1 MKDIDINA
9 WVARALGPLRW
20 ALILGIAYTLASTA
34 MFFVSGTSAA
44 PKAPQAV
51 APIEAR
57 KAVASADLGDILKAN
72 LFGRAP
78 DDQQDGAT
86 ALQPTAETRL
96 PLTLQGVFVA
106 EPPSDSAA
114 IIARKGNAGRL
125 YAVGDELPG
134 NATLRAVQAEQV
146 ILLRAGQ
153 HETLTF
159 PETKPF
165 RRVRVPDRSA
175 SANSRP
181 SSNPPPIPPPNP
193 NPQQERSPESA
204 EELVDR
210 YRQRLNDNP
219 QQLLEELAMAP
230 VGRDEAAGYRV
241 GDLTKLPYLSQTGL
255 LAGDLILS
263 VNGRAVGD
271 VQADRSTF
279 NSLLASGSV
288 RIEVQ
293 RGERRFF
300 VTTSL
305 PDPRG

>member
-9 WVARALGPLRW
+9 WIARALGPLRW
-20 ALILGIAYTLASTA
+20 VFIVGIAYTLASTA
-34 MFFVSGTSAA
+34 MFFASGTPETVS
-44 PKAPQAV
+44 APQAA
-51 APIEAR
+51 APSQGS
-57 KAVASADLGDILKAN
+57 KAAASVNLGDILKAH

-78 DDQQDGAT
+78 DDEQAR
-86 ALQPTAETRL
+86 ALQPTEETRL

-114 IIARKGNAGRL
+114 IIARKGQAGRL
-125 YAVGDELPG
+125 YAIGDDLPG

-159 PETKPF
+159 PEIKRF
-165 RRVRVPDRSA
+165 RRVQVSPPNA
-175 SANSRP
+175 SANNRQPPDAKPNDERP
-181 SSNPPPIPPPNP
+181 
-193 NPQQERSPESA
+193 PESA
-204 EELVDR
+204 EELVER
-210 YRQRLNDNP
+210 YRERLDDNP
-219 QQLLEELAMAP
+219 EGLLEELEIAP
-230 VGRDEAAGYRV
+230 VSQGEAAGYRV
-241 GDLTKLPYLSQTGL
+241 GNLANLPYLSQTGL

-263 VNGRAVGD
+263 VNGRPVGD
-271 VQADRSTF
+271 AQADRSTF
-279 NSLLASGSV
+279 NDLLASGSV

>member
-1 MKDIDINA
+1 MKNIDINA
-9 WVARALGPLRW
+9 WIARALAPLRW
-20 ALILGIAYTLASTA
+20 ALVLGIAYTLASTA
-34 MFFVSGTSAA
+34 MFFVSGA
-44 PKAPQAV
+44 PETVAAPQAA
-51 APIEAR
+51 APSQGSRAT
-57 KAVASADLGDILKAN
+57 ASVDVGDILKAS

-78 DDQQDGAT
+78 DDEQAK

-114 IIARKGNAGRL
+114 IIARKGQAGRL
-125 YAVGDELPG
+125 YAIGDELPG
-134 NATLRAVQAEQV
+134 NATLRAVQAQQV

-159 PETKPF
+159 PEIKRF
-165 RRVRVPDRSA
+165 RRVQVSPPTA
-175 SANSRP
+175 SADNSPPADTQPRDERP
-181 SSNPPPIPPPNP
+181 
-193 NPQQERSPESA
+193 PESA
-204 EELVDR
+204 QELVER
-210 YRQRLNDNP
+210 YRERLNDNP
-219 QQLLEELAMAP
+219 EQLLGEFAVTP
-230 VGRDEAAGYRV
+230 VSQGEAAGYRV
-241 GDLTKLPYLSQTGL
+241 GDLANLPYLSQTGL

-263 VNGRAVGD
+263 VNGRPVGD
-271 VQADRSTF
+271 VQADRSSI
-279 NSLLASGSV
+279 NNLLASGSV

>member
-34 MFFVSGTSAA
+34 MFFASGTPATPAA
-44 PKAPQAV
+44 PQVAAPSQGSRV
-51 APIEAR
+51 M
-57 KAVASADLGDILKAN
+57 ASVDLGDILKAS

-78 DDQQDGAT
+78 DDQGAGA
-86 ALQPTAETRL
+86 ALQPTAKTRL

-125 YAVGDELPG
+125 YAIGDDVPG
-134 NATLRAVQAEQV
+134 NATLRAVQAGQV

-165 RRVRVPDRSA
+165 RRVPVADRSA
-175 SANSRP
+175 STDSRASP
-181 SSNPPPIPPPNP
+181 SPNP
-193 NPQQERSPESA
+193 RQERPPDSA
-204 EELVDR
+204 EELVER
-210 YRQRLNDNP
+210 YRERLDEDP
-219 QQLLEELAMAP
+219 EQLLEELAMAP
-230 VGRDEAAGYRV
+230 VSSGEAAGYRV
-241 GDLTKLPYLSQTGL
+241 GNLAELPYLSQTGL

-263 VNGRAVGD
+263 VNGRPVGD

-279 NSLLASGSV
+279 NNLLASGSV

>member
-9 WVARALGPLRW
+9 WAARAVEPLRW
-20 ALILGIAYTLASTA
+20 ALVLGIAYTLATTV
-34 MFFVSGTSAA
+34 MFFVSGTPATPSAPQVAA
-44 PKAPQAV
+44 PSESRPAA
-51 APIEAR
+51 
-57 KAVASADLGDILKAN
+57 ASVDLGEILKAS

-78 DDQQDGAT
+78 SDQATGAA
-86 ALQPTAETRL
+86 ALQPTAKTRL

-106 EPPSDSAA
+106 EPASDSAA
-114 IIARKGNAGRL
+114 IIARKGNPGRL
-125 YAVGDELPG
+125 YAIGDDLPG

-165 RRVRVPDRSA
+165 RRVRAAPSEATAEV
-175 SANSRP
+175 RP
-181 SSNPPPIPPPNP
+181 EPAPMPKP
-193 NPQQERSPESA
+193 ERPPESA
-204 EELVDR
+204 GELVER
-210 YRQRLNDNP
+210 YRERLNDNP
-219 QQLLEELAMAP
+219 QQLLEEMAMAP
-230 VGRDEAAGYRV
+230 VSSGEAAGYRV
-241 GDLTKLPYLSQTGL
+241 GNLANLPYLSQSGL

-263 VNGRAVGD
+263 VNGRPVGD
-271 VQADRSTF
+271 VQADRSMF
-279 NSLLASGSV
+279 SNLLASGSV

-305 PDPRG
+305 QNPRG

>member
-9 WVARALGPLRW
+9 WVAKALEPLRW

-34 MFFVSGTSAA
+34 MFFTSGTPATPAA
-44 PKAPQAV
+44 PQVAAPSQGSRV
-51 APIEAR
+51 
-57 KAVASADLGDILKAN
+57 VASVDLGDILKAS

-78 DDQQDGAT
+78 EDQDAGA
-86 ALQPTAETRL
+86 ALQPTAKTRL

-125 YAVGDELPG
+125 YAIGDDVPG

-165 RRVRVPDRSA
+165 RRVRTSSPNA
-175 SANSRP
+175 SAGNRP
-181 SSNPPPIPPPNP
+181 TPTPSANAKPEP
-193 NPQQERSPESA
+193 ERPAESA
-204 EELVDR
+204 EELVER
-210 YRQRLNDNP
+210 YRERLNNNP
-219 QQLLEELAMAP
+219 EQLLDELAMAP
-230 VGRDEAAGYRV
+230 VSTGEAAGYRV
-241 GDLTKLPYLSQTGL
+241 GNLANLPYLSRTGL

-263 VNGRAVGD
+263 VNGRPVGD

-279 NSLLASGSV
+279 NNLLASGSV

>member
-9 WVARALGPLRW
+9 WAARAVEPLRW
-20 ALILGIAYTLASTA
+20 ALVLGIAYTLATTA
-34 MFFVSGTSAA
+34 MFFASGTPATPSAPQVAA
-44 PKAPQAV
+44 PSESRPAA
-51 APIEAR
+51 
-57 KAVASADLGDILKAN
+57 ASVDLSEILKAS

-78 DDQQDGAT
+78 SDRDAGAA
-86 ALQPTAETRL
+86 ALQPTAKTRL

-106 EPPSDSAA
+106 EPASDSAA
-114 IIARKGNAGRL
+114 IIARKGNPGRL
-125 YAVGDELPG
+125 YAIGDDLPG

-165 RRVRVPDRSA
+165 RRVRAAPPEATAEV
-175 SANSRP
+175 RP
-181 SSNPPPIPPPNP
+181 EPTPK
-193 NPQQERSPESA
+193 PQRQPERPPESA
-204 EELVDR
+204 GELVER
-210 YRQRLNDNP
+210 YRERLNDNP
-219 QQLLEELAMAP
+219 QQLLKEMAMAP
-230 VGRDEAAGYRV
+230 VSSGEAAGYRV
-241 GDLTKLPYLSQTGL
+241 GNLANLPYLSQSGL

-263 VNGRAVGD
+263 VNGRPVGD

-279 NSLLASGSV
+279 SNLLASGSV

-305 PDPRG
+305 QNPRG

>member
-9 WVARALGPLRW
+9 WVAKAVEPLRW
-20 ALILGIAYTLASTA
+20 TLVVGIAYTLATTA
-34 MFFVSGTSAA
+34 MFFVSGTPETVA
-44 PKAPQAV
+44 APQAA
-51 APIEAR
+51 APSQSSRAT
-57 KAVASADLGDILKAN
+57 VSVDLDDILKAH

-78 DDQQDGAT
+78 NDEQAR
-86 ALQPTAETRL
+86 ALQPTEETRL

-114 IIARKGNAGRL
+114 IIARKGQAGRL
-125 YAVGDELPG
+125 YAIGDDVPG

-159 PETKPF
+159 PEIKRF
-165 RRVRVPDRSA
+165 RRIQVSPPTVTADDGPPLNAVPV
-175 SANSRP
+175 NE
-181 SSNPPPIPPPNP
+181 PP
-193 NPQQERSPESA
+193 PESA
-204 EELVDR
+204 QELAER
-210 YRQRLNDNP
+210 YRERLNDNP
-219 QQLLEELAMAP
+219 EKLLEELAMAP
-230 VGRDEAAGYRV
+230 VSQGEAAGYRV
-241 GDLTKLPYLSQTGL
+241 GDLANLPYLSQTGL

-263 VNGRAVGD
+263 VNGRPVGD
-271 VQADRSTF
+271 VQADRSSI

>member
-9 WVARALGPLRW
+9 WIARALGPLRW
-20 ALILGIAYTLASTA
+20 ALVVSIAYTLASTA
-34 MFFVSGTSAA
+34 MFFVSGSPETVA
-44 PKAPQAV
+44 APQAA
-51 APIEAR
+51 APSQSSQTT
-57 KAVASADLGDILKAN
+57 ASVDLGDILKAN

-78 DDQQDGAT
+78 DDEQAR

-106 EPPSDSAA
+106 EPASDSAA
-114 IIARKGNAGRL
+114 IIARKGQAGRL
-125 YAVGDELPG
+125 YAIGDEVPG

-159 PETKPF
+159 PEIKRF
-165 RRVRVPDRSA
+165 RRVQASSPTA
-175 SANSRP
+175 SADRG
-181 SSNPPPIPPPNP
+181 PPPDAEPADEPP
-193 NPQQERSPESA
+193 PESA
-204 EELVDR
+204 QELVER
-210 YRQRLNDNP
+210 YRERLNDNP
-219 QQLLEELAMAP
+219 EKLLEELAVTP
-230 VGRDEAAGYRV
+230 VSQGEAAGYRV
-241 GDLTKLPYLSQTGL
+241 GNLANLPYLSQTGL

-263 VNGRAVGD
+263 VNGRPVGD
-271 VQADRSTF
+271 VQADRSSI
-279 NSLLASGSV
+279 NSLLANGSV